1 MLEGMW
7 RHLYSDYYS
16 PIYRLIA
23 VRRIESLAVKGKAI
37 IDNKPETVIKDYIIY
52 LNKVN
57 RGEII

>member
-1 MLEGMW
+1 MW
-7 RHLYSDYYS
+7 ELIRRYLYSDYYS
-16 PIYRLIA
+16 PMYKLMA

-37 IDNKPETVIKDYIIY
+37 IDDKPETAIKDYIIY